1 MSTDNPKQD
10 LGFGCFPLIA
20 ILTIA
25 LAGIFIY
32 PILTSSPVDYFK
44 LFSTTVIFAVISFVL
59 SPWFRPIM
67 RGFPPIKFILVV
79 IFAFIVIY
87 PMLMHLPVDYFRLF
101 IFILL
106 TISFLFS
113 LSPWLKPL
121 LHRFP
126 QIGMMSFPIW
136 ITLIWL
142 TTIGSILT
150 HPPIDSFG
158 LFWFVLFYP
167 LWLYYLIRHFRV
179 LRNLPPREAILP
191 NEDQANQDQASAS
204 PPEKPIFH
212 FYLFGARL
220 KVFRYKFGKYSTY
233 EITG

>member
-126 QIGMMSFPIW
+126 QIGMMHFPNLTFIS
-136 ITLIWL
+136 LIKRRQRGQHR
-142 TTIGSILT
+142 TM
-150 HPPIDSFG
+150 
-158 LFWFVLFYP
+158 VYRRP
-167 LWLYYLIRHFRV
+167 LGP
-179 LRNLPPREAILP
+179 PPRSRHL
-191 NEDQANQDQASAS
+191 NQRHSDTT
-204 PPEKPIFH
+204 
-212 FYLFGARL
+212 RL
-220 KVFRYKFGKYSTY
+220 QRL
-233 EITG
+233 

>member
-79 IFAFIVIY
+79 IFSFIVIY
-87 PMLMHLPVDYFRLF
+87 PMLMHLPVDY
-101 IFILL
+101 
-106 TISFLFS
+106 
-113 LSPWLKPL
+113 
-121 LHRFP
+121 
-126 QIGMMSFPIW
+126 
-136 ITLIWL
+136 
-142 TTIGSILT
+142 
-150 HPPIDSFG
+150 FG

>member
-32 PILTSSPVDYFK
+32 PILTGSPVDYFK
-44 LFSTTVIFAVISFVL
+44 LFSTTVIFAVISFV
-59 SPWFRPIM
+59 
-67 RGFPPIKFILVV
+67 
-79 IFAFIVIY
+79 
-87 PMLMHLPVDYFRLF
+87 
-101 IFILL
+101 
-106 TISFLFS
+106 

-150 HPPIDSFG
+150 HPPIDYFG